1 MQVIDKK
8 QDEDVKLQSEL
19 MMYAQVSDQPQQMS
33 ENEIDSVLKEM
44 EELSEDEESDRLVWW
59 KFNYFLFLNLNPT
72 PICPP

>member
-44 EELSEDEESDRLVWW
+44 EELSEDEESDRLV
-59 KFNYFLFLNLNPT
+59 
-72 PICPP
+72 